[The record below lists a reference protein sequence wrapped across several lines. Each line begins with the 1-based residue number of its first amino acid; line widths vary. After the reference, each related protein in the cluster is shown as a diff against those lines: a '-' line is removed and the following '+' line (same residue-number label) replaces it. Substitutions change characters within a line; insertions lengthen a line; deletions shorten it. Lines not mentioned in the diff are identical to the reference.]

1 MLNKKLK
8 VYLDNGDFMKS
19 DDNRVYEIVENDYI
33 KKYGHKKLCVRV
45 YDLSVNGGRGT
56 VIYCDNTDD
65 SITLD
70 NATDEQIMTQVNNMF
85 RNAIE
90 SIDENRISNKIKKLF
105 K

>member
-1 MLNKKLK
+1 ME
-8 VYLDNGDFMKS
+8 S
-19 DDNRVYEIVENDYI
+19 DGQKVYEIVENDYI

-45 YDLSVNGGRGT
+45 YDLCSDGGRGT

-70 NATDEQIMTQVNNMF
+70 NATDEQIMAQVDNMF
-85 RNAIE
+85 RNAVE
-90 SIDENRISNKIKKLF
+90 VLDAKSLTKKIKGLF